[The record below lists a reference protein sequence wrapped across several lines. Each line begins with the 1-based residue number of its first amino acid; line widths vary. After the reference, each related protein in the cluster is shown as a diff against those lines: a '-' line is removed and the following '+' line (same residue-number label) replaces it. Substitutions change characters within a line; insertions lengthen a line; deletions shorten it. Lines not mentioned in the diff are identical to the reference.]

1 MFFLGMIPEDSHCKM
16 LNKTSPI
23 ANEFS
28 FLEFLPIDFIIYSQ
42 RGGYM
47 KKFFIVFPLLLI
59 VAGFY
64 AGRIIDDR
72 AKSLLQTLKLSED
85 NAKNTIFSDI
95 SSKSFYLPGIK
106 ELKSIASGERVA
118 QVEVVGKY
126 VKDFTA
132 SEDFKKRYNEYRES
146 RKPSPPEKP
155 KSSAELKKE
164 YKENMEKSVAEM
176 KVSKTQAP
184 ADQQAMF
191 DETIKMLEDQL
202 KEIDNPN
209 NPMFS
214 AEMDQYSQMGY
225 DMQMEQHKKDIAE
238 WEAKYPINNPKPLI
252 KTWLESFLEQSKDV
266 DFGAQTAIDKDKT
279 RFVKQE
285 YERKDNMWKLFY
297 RAGKETTEAGR
308 KFAQTWLGELK

>member
-1 MFFLGMIPEDSHCKM
+1 
-16 LNKTSPI
+16 
-23 ANEFS
+23 
-28 FLEFLPIDFIIYSQ
+28 
-42 RGGYM
+42 M
-47 KKFFIVFPLLLI
+47 KKLFLVSPVLI
-59 VAGFY
+59 ILAGFY

-72 AKSLLQTLKLSED
+72 AKTLLQTLKLSEND
-85 NAKNTIFSDI
+85 AKNTIFSDI
-95 SSKSFYLPGIK
+95 SSNSFFLPGIK
-106 ELKSIASGERVA
+106 ELKRIASGERA
-118 QVEVVGKY
+118 SQVEVIGKY

-132 SEDFKKRYNEYRES
+132 TKEFNKSYNEYRES

-155 KSSAELKKE
+155 KTSAELKKE
-164 YKENMEKSVAEM
+164 YKESMQKSLEEM

-214 AEMDQYSQMGY
+214 PEMDTYSQMGY
-225 DMQMEQHKKDIAE
+225 EQQMEQHKKDVTE

-252 KTWLESFLEQSKDV
+252 KIWLESFLEQTKDV
-266 DFGAQTAIDKDKT
+266 DFNAQTAIDKDRT
-279 RFVKQE
+279 LFVKQE
-285 YERKDNMWKLFY
+285 YERKNNMWKLCF

>member
-1 MFFLGMIPEDSHCKM
+1 MNWLLRKFSH
-16 LNKTSPI
+16 NV
-23 ANEFS
+23 
-28 FLEFLPIDFIIYSQ
+28 FIIYQ
-42 RGGYM
+42 YKGGFV
-47 KKFFIVFPLLLI
+47 KKIFFVIPVLLV

-64 AGRIIDDR
+64 TGQLIDDR
-72 AKSLLQTLKLSED
+72 AKTLLQTLKLSED
-85 NAKNTIFSDI
+85 DAKNTIFSDI
-95 SSKSFYLPGIK
+95 SSNSFYLPGIK
-106 ELKSIASGERVA
+106 ELKSIALNDRAA

-132 SEDFKKRYNEYRES
+132 TEEFKKQYNKYRES

-155 KSSAELKKE
+155 KTSAELKKE
-164 YKENMEKSVAEM
+164 YKENMQKSISEM
-176 KVSKTQAP
+176 KVSKSQAP

-214 AEMDQYSQMGY
+214 PEMDQYSQMGY
-225 DMQMEQHKKDIAE
+225 EQQMEQHKKDIVE
-238 WEAKYPINNPKPLI
+238 WETKYPVNNPKPLI

-266 DFGAQTAIDKDKT
+266 DFDAQTAIDKNRT
-279 RFVKQE
+279 LFVKQE
-285 YERKDNMWKLFY
+285 YERKSNFWKLCY
-297 RAGKETTEAGR
+297 RSGKETTEAGR